1 MGTDSNEEGDLYVA
15 QTKALVDLLD
25 LAVAALDEAVTA
37 VGEETSMTAHMLRSA
52 CAGTKDVRG
61 RFERR
66 LVLLRGEG

>member
-1 MGTDSNEEGDLYVA
+1 MGTEINEDAAVYVA

-25 LAVAALDEAVTA
+25 LAVTALEDAVTA
-37 VGEETSMTAHMLRSA
+37 VGEESSMTAHMLRSV